1 MLFYPTTRIFAPQLD
16 FFMQKQIL
24 FYFFGLMI
32 TCLVAGCSGCQENG
46 NGNGTGTTTNN
57 NGGDIIENPD
67 EELTQNG
74 FRFVQHVK
82 NEGPKPQVGEY
93 AYFNLEIY
101 GIPQSGIPMFF
112 EAGEDFRKIVDPKE
126 FSGFQTKNPMIDILP
141 LLSVGDS
148 VTIYQSP
155 DSIINLAPTYGGL
168 EMFEYKVT
176 MTAIRT
182 PPQHTEKQKEIFNKR
197 KAKLLE
203 ARTRLE
209 TINAFCQKT
218 LADFKANKLDN
229 LIEKKSGL
237 KYIVHEPGKGNNYR
251 NRNTANFF
259 YSGLLMDGTVFE
271 NTFESGNGTAVQVGR
286 AESIPGWEE
295 AMTYLKVG
303 AKVTLFV
310 PPHLA
315 FGELGSP
322 PQVPPN
328 ADVMFYMEFME

>member
-1 MLFYPTTRIFAPQLD
+1 MWFYLTTCIFAPQLE
-16 FFMQKQIL
+16 FFMQKQITL
-24 FYFFGLMI
+24 YFFGLAI
-32 TCLVAGCSGCQENG
+32 ICLLAGCSGCQENG
-46 NGNGTGTTTNN
+46 NGTKTDDNDISG
-57 NGGDIIENPD
+57 IIENPE
-67 EELTQNG
+67 EELTENG

-82 NEGPKPQVGEY
+82 NDGPKPQVGEY

-112 EAGEDFRKIVDPKE
+112 EAGEDFRKIVNPKE
-126 FSGFQTKNPMIDILP
+126 FGGFQTKNPMIDILP

-176 MTAIRT
+176 LTAIRT
-182 PPQHTEKQKEIFNKR
+182 PAQHTEKQKEIFNKR

-209 TINAFCQKT
+209 TINASCQNT
-218 LADFKANKLDN
+218 LADYKANKLDN

-237 KYIVHEPGKGNNYR
+237 KYIIHEQGTGDNYR
-251 NRNTANFF
+251 NGNTANFF
-259 YSGLLMDGTVFE
+259 YCGLLMDGTVFE
-271 NTFESGNGTAVQVGR
+271 NTFESGAGTAVQVGR

-315 FGELGSP
+315 FGELGNP